1 MAYHGRREEPAVH
14 KAVIDIETV
23 GRPLAEFD
31 ARFHESLL
39 RWFDPGPDS
48 PLPEAERKA
57 EAERRFSLW
66 GATGRVIVIGL
77 HNPDSGQSR
86 ILASEDEV
94 ELLTSFWELIRSF
107 DLQITFN
114 GKSFDF
120 PFLKMRS
127 AVLGVRPTVHL
138 DCRRYSRQPHYD
150 LREVLSQFDSRRPG
164 GLDFYCSLF
173 GIPSPKQGLSGDQV
187 AAAFQ
192 AGRLQEIADY
202 CRADVEATA
211 ALYARVKDY
220 F

>member
-1 MAYHGRREEPAVH
+1 MH
-14 KAVIDIETV
+14 KTVVDIETV

-31 ARFHESLL
+31 ERFHEPLL
-39 RWFDPGPDS
+39 RWFDPGAADEMT
-48 PLPEAERKA
+48 EAERKA

-86 ILASEDEV
+86 ILASDDEAGI
-94 ELLTSFWELIRSF
+94 LTEFWELIQAF
-107 DLQITFN
+107 GLQITFN
-114 GKSFDF
+114 GKNFDF

-127 AVLGVRPTVHL
+127 AVLGVKPSVQL

-150 LREVLSQFDSRRPG
+150 LREVLSQFENRRPG

-187 AAAFQ
+187 GEAYRE
-192 AGRLQEIADY
+192 GRLQEIADY
-202 CRADVEATA
+202 CQADVEATG
-211 ALYARVKDY
+211 ALYQRVKDY